1 MNLLDLS
8 FKRTSYE
15 AKVQASIW
23 YECALGVAVLT
34 YPKLH
39 GALDKPGEYYDLL
52 RQSASS
58 RLEAELQY
66 CQEHN
71 TWKMLLQLLHTLNCD
86 TIESFSLAVNAL
98 SREEFRYRV
107 LPYLET
113 ALEPARRRAAEGDSA
128 AAAEMMD
135 ACRGHRFFPQ
145 MIHHVM
151 VTDVDALRSHLLVML
166 QLWYAEFM
174 EREREMTEA
183 VLKRDAEEKEH
194 WLRSLSPEEVV
205 LRATGVE
212 YAPEPGVQQ
221 VLLIPHVIYRPF
233 TVEASLPQTKVFYYP
248 VSDTSLPGTQDPYEP
263 PARLVQ
269 IYKALGDD
277 KRLRALKLIAGRDRT
292 LKELTDTL
300 GLGKT
305 TVHHHLAVL
314 RAAGLIRVKGGSYA
328 WNPQSLHH
336 HERELNEFLT
346 DSQDEG

>member
-15 AKVQASIW
+15 ATVQTSLW
-23 YECALGVAVLT
+23 YECALGAAVLT

-39 GALDKPGEYYDLL
+39 GSLDKPGEYYALL
-52 RQSASS
+52 RQRASR

-71 TWKMLLQLLHTLNCD
+71 TWKMLLQLLHSLSCE
-86 TIESFSLAVNAL
+86 TIDNFAQEIHAL

-113 ALEPARRRAAEGDSA
+113 ALEPARRRTAEGDLA
-128 AAAEMMD
+128 GAEEMMD

-145 MIHHVM
+145 MIHDV
-151 VTDVDALRSHLLVML
+151 VTIDADALRDHLITLL
-166 QLWYAEFM
+166 QLWYSEVM
-174 EREREMTEA
+174 EGEREMTAA
-183 VLKRDAEEKEH
+183 VLKRDAEEKMA
-194 WLRSLSPEEVV
+194 WLRSLAPEEVV

-212 YAPEPGVQQ
+212 YAPEPGIQQ

-248 VSDTSLPGTQDPYEP
+248 VSDTSLPGLRDPYEP

-277 KRLRALKLIAGRDRT
+277 KRLRALKLIAGKDRT
-292 LKELTDTL
+292 LKELTDAL

-314 RAAGLIRVKGGSYA
+314 RAAGLIRVNGGSYA
-328 WNPQSLHH
+328 WNAQSLHH
-336 HERELNEFLT
+336 HERELNEFL
-346 DSQDEG
+346 SGSHDE

>member
-15 AKVQASIW
+15 AKVQTSIW
-23 YECALGVAVLT
+23 FECALGAAVLT

-39 GALDKPGEYYDLL
+39 GSLDKPGEYYAQL
-52 RQSASS
+52 RQRASS
-58 RLEAELQY
+58 RLEAELQF

-71 TWKMLLQLLHTLNCD
+71 TWKMLLQLIHSLSCE
-86 TIESFSLAVNAL
+86 TIESFALKAHAL
-98 SREEFRYRV
+98 SREEFRYLV

-113 ALEPARRRAAEGDSA
+113 ALEPARRRAAEGDTA
-128 AAAEMMD
+128 GAQEMMD

-145 MIHHVM
+145 LIHDVM
-151 VTDVDALRSHLLVML
+151 TTDADTLRDHLIALL
-166 QLWYAEFM
+166 QLWDAEFM
-174 EREREMTEA
+174 EREREITAA
-183 VLKRDAEEKEH
+183 VLKRDAEEKEA
-194 WLRSLSPEEVV
+194 WLRTLSPEEAV

-221 VLLIPHVIYRPF
+221 VLLIPHIIYRPF

-248 VSDTSLPGTQDPYEP
+248 VSETSLPGLRDPYEP
-263 PARLVQ
+263 PSRLVQ

-277 KRLRALKLIAGRDRT
+277 KRLRALKLIAGKDRT
-292 LKELTDTL
+292 LKELTDAL
-300 GLGKT
+300 RLGKT

-346 DSQDEG
+346 GSHDQ